1 MIPPTPSSTRTDTL
15 LPHAT
20 LFRSAGRAAQ
30 DAGDATQ
37 ANLFLGRAGAYADQ
51 FYGQLALERLGR
63 AIPVPAATLPVQVTE
78 AERTQFYN
86 RGVVQA
92 VRVLGQQGQWQDRK
106 STRLNSSH

>member
-1 MIPPTPSSTRTDTL
+1 MAMSQRY
-15 LPHAT
+15 AEAA
-20 LFRSAGRAAQ
+20 RSPQTISKGYYWAGRAAQ

-37 ANLFLGRAGAYADQ
+37 ANLFLVRAGAYADQ

-92 VRVLGQQGQWQDRK
+92 VREIGRATCRERVCQYV
-106 STRLNSSH
+106 